1 MHINFFL
8 TSTYLKDSFQQF
20 FGCEILLNCEKKFR
34 VMTLK
39 ELLLLLNKIP
49 KKNGIF
55 GFILVQMITM
65 IPTG

>member
-1 MHINFFL
+1 
-8 TSTYLKDSFQQF
+8 
-20 FGCEILLNCEKKFR
+20 
-34 VMTLK
+34 MTLKK